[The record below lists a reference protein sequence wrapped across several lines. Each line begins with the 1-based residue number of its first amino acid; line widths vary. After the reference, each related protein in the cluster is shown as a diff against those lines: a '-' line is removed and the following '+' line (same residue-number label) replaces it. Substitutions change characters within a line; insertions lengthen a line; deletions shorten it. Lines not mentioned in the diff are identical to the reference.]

1 MIQMVWSQEIASKA
15 YLDTVKALCQN
26 FKEPGVSEF
35 LSATAAGWN
44 SKLIVESWSYGSPI
58 ATSVGLAVAARH
70 TCGRHVCVVPDE
82 RSRLGY
88 IKALEE
94 AGTASSTAVI
104 VGEAE
109 EVMEGLH
116 DVDFLIVDLKRKDF
130 DRVLRCAKLNHDGAI
145 LACKNACHRGI
156 SGFRWHGVLEKGTRV
171 VRSLFLP
178 VGQGLHVA
186 HAGANSGSVR
196 TKKCPSRWIK
206 YIDHRSGEE
215 HVFRG

>member
-1 MIQMVWSQEIASKA
+1 MSQIK
-15 YLDTVKALCQN
+15 CHH
-26 FKEPGVSEF
+26 
-35 LSATAAGWN
+35 
-44 SKLIVESWSYGSPI
+44 GSPI

-88 IKALEE
+88 IKAMEE
-94 AGTASSTAVI
+94 AGTVSSTAVI

-116 DVDFLIVDLKRKDF
+116 DVDFLVLDLKRKDF
-130 DRVLRCAKLNHDGAI
+130 DRVLRCAKLNHDGAV

>member
-1 MIQMVWSQEIASKA
+1 M
-15 YLDTVKALCQN
+15 
-26 FKEPGVSEF
+26 SEF
-35 LSATAAGWN
+35 LSAMAAGWN

-88 IKALEE
+88 IKAMEE
-94 AGTASSTAVI
+94 AGTVSSTAVI

-116 DVDFLIVDLKRKDF
+116 DVDFLVLDLKRKDF
-130 DRVLRCAKLNHDGAI
+130 DRVLRCAKLNHDGAV

-156 SGFRWHGVLEKGTRV
+156 SGFRWHGVLEKWTRV